1 MNQNQKNYLIAKIY
15 EIQCMLEEKESEKK
29 EINAGFNGIIKSYK
43 KKITRFIHSVKEEDE
58 IYLNDMMSD
67 EEFKKFEK
75 F

>member
-1 MNQNQKNYLIAKIY
+1 MNQSQKNYLMAKIY

-29 EINAGFNGIIKSYK
+29 VMNAGFTGIIKSYK
-43 KKITRFIHSVKEEDE
+43 KKITRFIHAVKEDDE
-58 IYLNDMMSD
+58 VYLNEMMSD